1 LRLERINDM
10 SIPILSKDKIY
21 LITKCVEEAFEYR
34 NERIPLLFENDKIFE
49 RAFE

>member
-1 LRLERINDM
+1 MNDM

-34 NERIPLLFENDKIFE
+34 NERKTGGWRMDFG
-49 RAFE
+49 